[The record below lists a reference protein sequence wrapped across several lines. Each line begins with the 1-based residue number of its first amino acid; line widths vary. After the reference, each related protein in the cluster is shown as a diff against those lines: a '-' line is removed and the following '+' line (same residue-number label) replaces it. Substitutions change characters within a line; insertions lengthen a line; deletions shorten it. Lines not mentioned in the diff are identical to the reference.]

1 MGATDDIMKM
11 AKENNISAQLIM
23 QKFMYERLLE
33 RIVVSQIKTTK

>member
-33 RIVVSQIKTTK
+33 RIGVSQIKTTK